1 MVARLTEDMQQTYLK
16 DLRRLCHHRMSY
28 LLLMTAALF
37 LFYAPLDYLLVPGH
51 YGELLYYRLTV
62 LIFCLFL
69 FFLNHQDTRLRYTYV
84 LASSLYV
91 FSLFVLCLMV
101 IRTGGIASDYFIG
114 FILAVVVF
122 AVMLPLTPS
131 QVLVSG
137 SFAVIVYLVAVFRPD
152 FHLSGYINTVINNVF
167 FMVCFV
173 VLVAIQSWFET
184 DSRKE
189 SFSLHMQEQEAADYL
204 DQQAEALEAEIARR
218 SREHQQTENRF
229 RRLFDH
235 IIDDVVLVDINGR
248 ILYAN
253 TSFYDHLGLVRK
265 DEINIIDRILPN
277 EQEQF
282 RQSFLQSVADGEV
295 VGNYQVRLMGADG
308 AQLEVE
314 INGNKMEQGRRL
326 IGLQLIIRDI
336 SVRKRMEEDVRKGLF
351 VRKQTENA
359 TIMALA
365 RLSEY
370 RDVTPKNHLKR
381 IREYSR
387 LLAEFLA
394 RKPEYQGK
402 LGGSGVSD
410 LAMASVL
417 HDIGKV
423 GIADDILFQSGP
435 LSVQDQALTRQHTI
449 FGGDVIKTMENSSEV
464 DSGFLEYAKNIA
476 YFHHEK
482 WDGSGYP
489 FGLIG
494 REIPLEAR
502 IVALADAYESITSS
516 TKYGKQRSHKQA
528 VHILIGEAGH
538 HFDPDI
544 VDAFVDCEQD
554 FVQTSK
560 RLTPSTT
567 VPS

>member
-1 MVARLTEDMQQTYLK
+1 MVARLTEDMQQTYQG
-16 DLRRLCHHRMSY
+16 DLRRLCRHRMSY

-37 LFYAPLDYLLVPGH
+37 IFYAPLDFLLVPGH
-51 YGELLYYRLTV
+51 SGVLLYYRLTILV
-62 LIFCLFL
+62 FCLLL

-84 LASSLYV
+84 LASALYG

-101 IRTGGIASDYFIG
+101 IRTGGIGSDYFIG

-137 SFAVIVYLVAVFRPD
+137 SFAVAGYLAAVYWPD
-152 FHLSGYINTVINNVF
+152 FHLGGHTDILINNLF

-204 DQQAEALEAEIARR
+204 EQQAEALEMEIVRR

-235 IIDDVVLVDINGR
+235 IIDDVVLVDTRGR
-248 ILYAN
+248 VLYAN
-253 TSFYDHLGLVRK
+253 TSFYDHLGGSRE

-282 RQSFLQSVADGEV
+282 RQNFLQPVADGEV
-295 VGNYQVRLMGADG
+295 VANYQVRLMGIDG

-314 INGNKMEQGRRL
+314 INGNKMEQGARL

-336 SVRKRMEEDVRKGLF
+336 SVRKRMEEEVRKGLF
-351 VRKQTENA
+351 IRKQTENA
-359 TIMALA
+359 TILALA

-394 RKPEYQGK
+394 RKPEYQRK

-435 LSVQDQALTRQHTI
+435 LSAEDQALTRQHTI
-449 FGGDVIKTMENSSEV
+449 FGGDVIKAMENSSEV

-489 FGLIG
+489 FGLVG
-494 REIPLEAR
+494 MEIPLEAR
-502 IVALADAYESITSS
+502 IVALADAYESITTS
-516 TKYGKQRSHKQA
+516 TEYGKQRSHKQA

-538 HFDPDI
+538 HFDPNI

-554 FVQTSK
+554 FLQIFL
-560 RLTPSTT
+560 RLTPSAS
-567 VPS
+567 VSS

>member
-1 MVARLTEDMQQTYLK
+1 MVARLTADMQQAYLE
-16 DLRRLCHHRMSY
+16 DLGRLFRHRMTY
-28 LLLMTAALF
+28 FLLMTGALF
-37 LFYAPLDYLLVPGH
+37 LLYAPLDYLLVPDH
-51 YGELLYYRLTV
+51 YGELFYSRIAVLVFCCFLY
-62 LIFCLFL
+62 
-69 FFLNHQDTRLRYTYV
+69 FLNSQDAKIQYTV
-84 LASSLYV
+84 TLAFALHGVSIL
-91 FSLFVLCLMV
+91 VLCFMV
-101 IRTGGIASDYFIG
+101 IRTGGITSEYFIG
-114 FILAVVVF
+114 FILAIVVF
-122 AVMLPLTPS
+122 VVMLPLTS
-131 QVLVSG
+131 IQAMISG
-137 SFAVIVYLVAVFRPD
+137 LLTLAGYLTAVFWFGPTLHGHVD
-152 FHLSGYINTVINNVF
+152 IFINNVF
-167 FMVCFV
+167 FMVCFAL
-173 VLVAIQSWFET
+173 LVTIQSWFET

-189 SFSLHMQEQEAADYL
+189 SFSLHMQEQEAARHL
-204 DQQAEALEAEIARR
+204 EQQAEFLEAEIARR

-235 IIDDVVLVDINGR
+235 IVDDVVLVDENGG

-253 TSFYDHLGLVRK
+253 TSFYDHLGLVQG
-265 DEINIIDRILPN
+265 DEINIIDQIAPK

-282 RQSFLQSVADGEV
+282 RQNFLQVVAGGEV
-295 VGNYQVRLMGADG
+295 VCNYQARLVRVGGACLD
-308 AQLEVE
+308 VE
-314 INGNKMEQGRRL
+314 INGNKMELGNRL
-326 IGLQLIIRDI
+326 VGLQLIIRDI
-336 SVRKRMEEDVRKGLF
+336 SVRKRMEEDVRRGLF

-381 IREYSR
+381 IREYSG

-402 LGGSGVSD
+402 LGGSSVSD

-423 GIADDILFQSGP
+423 AITDDILFQSGQ
-435 LSVQDQALTRQHTI
+435 LSDQDKAMVRQHTI
-449 FGGDVIKTMENSSEV
+449 FGGDVIKAMEKSSDV

-489 FGLIG
+489 FGLVG

-502 IVALADAYESITSS
+502 IVALADAYESITSAG
-516 TKYGKQRSHKQA
+516 KYGKHLSHKQA
-528 VHILIGEAGH
+528 VQIIIKEAGH

-544 VDAFVDCEQD
+544 VDVFVDCEQKFD
-554 FVQTSK
+554 QICA
-560 RLTPSTT
+560 RLS
-567 VPS
+567 